1 MNNHSTP
8 YFFLSISLVLF
19 SPFYVCSLPLF
30 RIPLPH
36 TSSALN
42 KPNLSNMPA
51 VPDETLV
58 PQTSGQES
66 PETTTTTTSGTETAK
81 TLQSKEMAPS
91 DNTNYSILWW
101 TPPITTTSSS
111 PSSQEEKGKGQEA
124 GDSLPF
130 TLDTCGIE
138 YTCTFTADR
147 PLLSTSNAVLF
158 TASQLDQQDL
168 LPAAERL
175 SSQAWILNTVLEDP
189 AEINAREA
197 IISALDPTHIWSHSF
212 QTADFVETAF
222 QSPNPLSDQKVSF
235 LDVVTTPPRID
246 LQEKNHLRGLGKE
259 NGGRASAVWITTG
272 TETEGLSC
280 QDAPSGRENYM
291 RELVKVMDVDIYGPC
306 MNNSAWPVHP
316 DTQRPYTTQ
325 EIMAEYKFVFALER
339 VNCQDYVT
347 QHLADALTVG
357 AVPIVDGPAD
367 YTRFLPSANAFVQVH
382 SFIAPEQL
390 AQEIDR
396 LDRNDTLY
404 IERMSYRRGH
414 AGVAGNGS
422 EVVMEGEGG
431 GIGGEILTLFRETF
445 GGASESTLT
454 TPPSTATTTTRSWT
468 PDRHGVYCGICQ
480 LAHNL
485 AKNTYDW
492 KARTQQRTEI
502 SNNNNNSNSSSS
514 LSSTL
519 GCESEPRYLPG
530 LPAQMQAYDTFLQSE
545 NDQAVLQQQQEMETL
560 RQKQEQQVQEE
571 QEQGQVDTT
580 VMDPTTVHVVNVTVS
595 FNSHNESDSS
605 GSNATNQS
613 SIISQPSVVVLH
625 QDVTSYD
632 SSKPLQHLSK
642 VDPAVIPDNAFD
654 YATTT
659 NGLDDS
665 TTTLPLSEVYYLLL
679 LILAMF
685 VGVGALVLI
694 LSKSARQKLLWPW
707 RHLFYKKLPRDD
719 PRDAAAALS
728 LERVMLRELGSDIL
742 YD

>member
-1 MNNHSTP
+1 
-8 YFFLSISLVLF
+8 
-19 SPFYVCSLPLF
+19 
-30 RIPLPH
+30 
-36 TSSALN
+36 
-42 KPNLSNMPA
+42 MPA

-58 PQTSGQES
+58 PQTSGQEN
-66 PETTTTTTSGTETAK
+66 PETTTTTTPGTETAR

-101 TPPITTTSSS
+101 TPPTTTTSSS
-111 PSSQEEKGKGQEA
+111 PSSQEEKEKGQEA
-124 GDSLPF
+124 GDMF
-130 TLDTCGIE
+130 
-138 YTCTFTADR
+138 
-147 PLLSTSNAVLF
+147 
-158 TASQLDQQDL
+158 
-168 LPAAERL
+168 
-175 SSQAWILNTVLEDP
+175 EDP
-189 AEINAREA
+189 VEIKSREA

-222 QSPNPLSDQKVSF
+222 QSPNPLLDQKVSF
-235 LDVVTTPPRID
+235 LNVVTMAPRID
-246 LQEKNHLRGLGKE
+246 LQEKNRLRGLGKE

-272 TETEGLSC
+272 TGTEGLSC

-306 MNNSAWPVHP
+306 MNNTAWPVHP

-367 YTRFLPSANAFVQVH
+367 YTRFLPSANAFVQIH
-382 SFIAPEQL
+382 SFTAPEQL

-414 AGVAGNGS
+414 AGGAGNGS
-422 EVVMEGEGG
+422 EVVVEGEGG

-454 TPPSTATTTTRSWT
+454 TPPSTATTTARSWT

-492 KARTQQRTEI
+492 EARTQQRTEI

-519 GCESEPRYLPG
+519 ECESEPRYLPG

-545 NDQAVLQQQQEMETL
+545 NDQAVLRQQQEMETL

-571 QEQGQVDTT
+571 QGQGQVDTT

-613 SIISQPSVVVLH
+613 SIINQPSVVVLH

-642 VDPAVIPDNAFD
+642 VDPADIPDNAFD
-654 YATTT
+654 YATTSY
-659 NGLDDS
+659 GLDDS
-665 TTTLPLSEVYYLLL
+665 TTILPLSEVYYLLL

-719 PRDAAAALS
+719 PRDTAAALS